1 MNGRHIAIIILI
13 TVSIVLAGYTYFQV
27 EPGSRMAMNYIVAGA
42 GFAIAAVLAA
52 MGKQED

>member
-13 TVSIVLAGYTYFQV
+13 TVSIVLAVYTYFQV

-42 GFAIAAVLAA
+42 GFAISAVLAA